1 MTSRTRKR
9 YRFGPFELDAHD
21 RLLTTQGDV
30 VPLTPKALDTLLI
43 LVELGGHVVTKD
55 ELIERVWPDSFV
67 EQNNLAQNISALRK
81 ALGESAEGIRYIDTV
96 PKRGYRFIAPVTAY
110 EVTIDQDVA
119 KVTGHAAGAGGGF
132 GTSHGGGGTGHVVGF
147 TGHVGHGGHAQPG
160 DHAAAHALHG
170 NSHGAHAL
178 HGSHGQH
185 SASFG
190 GAGVQPAGGHGLSLH
205 EQALH
210 GGSAPGG
217 ASAPSARL
225 ARATPEFDVPETRYA
240 RSGDVNIA
248 YQVLGDGL
256 FDLVFVM
263 GWVSHLEYFWTEPT
277 FARFLRRLASFS
289 RLILFDKRGTGLSDR
304 VTALP
309 TLEQRMDDVRA
320 VMEAVGSRRAALL
333 GVSEGGP
340 MSSLFAATHPE
351 KTLALVMIGTYA
363 RRLRAPDYPYGPTH
377 EQHQAFYEE
386 IQRDW
391 GGPVGLEARAPSRLH
406 DPQFREWWSTYIRMG
421 ASPGAALALT
431 RMNADIDVRGV
442 LPSIRVP
449 TLILHRTGDRCLGV
463 EEGRYIADRIPG
475 AQFRELPGDDHLPF
489 VGDQDGLLDEIEGF
503 LTGFQRRDA
512 DRDRVLA
519 TVLCGALDP
528 AATADPAQR
537 ERLLTFTKREI
548 ERFRGQ
554 MMRRPE
560 AGASEF
566 MATFDGP
573 ARAIRCGAM
582 IAEVARRL
590 QSPIRLGAHTGEC
603 EVFDDNIQGLAVETA
618 SHVAAQAGPGE
629 LVVSRTVRDLV
640 AGSGLKFRDC
650 GRHVRSN
657 GDSELTL
664 FCVEASHLS
673 SALLSY

>member
-1 MTSRTRKR
+1 MTSRTRTR
-9 YRFGPFELDAHD
+9 YRFGSFELDAHD
-21 RLLTTQGDV
+21 RLLTCQGDV

-81 ALGESAEGIRYIDTV
+81 ALGEQAEGPKYIDTV
-96 PKRGYRFIAPVTAY
+96 PKRGYRFVAPVAAY
-110 EVTIDQDVA
+110 EVTIEQEILPLPAADQAMAHGARHVP
-119 KVTGHAAGAGGGF
+119 GQAGGRGVGPASAF
-132 GTSHGGGGTGHVVGF
+132 GTAFAADPSALSASRFGPSFGPHADGQGGT
-147 TGHVGHGGHAQPG
+147 
-160 DHAAAHALHG
+160 DAAAHA
-170 NSHGAHAL
+170 AL
-178 HGSHGQH
+178 L
-185 SASFG
+185 A
-190 GAGVQPAGGHGLSLH
+190 
-205 EQALH
+205 
-210 GGSAPGG
+210 
-217 ASAPSARL
+217 ASAATPSARL
-225 ARATPEFDVPETRYA
+225 TRTAPPLDVPETRYA
-240 RSGDVNIA
+240 QSGDVNIA
-248 YQVLGDGL
+248 YQVIGDGA

-340 MSSLFAATHPE
+340 MCSLFAATYPE
-351 KTLALVMIGTYA
+351 KTLALAMIGTYA
-363 RRLRAPDYPYGPTH
+363 RRLPAPDHPWGPTI
-377 EQHQAFYEE
+377 EQQQAFYDE

-406 DPQFREWWSTYIRMG
+406 DPQFRDWWSTYLRMG

-431 RMNADIDVRGV
+431 RMNADIDVREV
-442 LPSIRVP
+442 LPTVRVP

-463 EEGRYIADRIPG
+463 EEGRYVARRIPG
-475 AQFRELPGDDHLPF
+475 ARFRELPGDDHLPF
-489 VGDQDGLLDEIEGF
+489 VGDQDALLDEIEGF

-519 TVLCGALDP
+519 TVLCGSLAP
-528 AATADPAQR
+528 AESDRLAAQADGGGSTRDGATPLGTGSHGITPRD
-537 ERLLTFTKREI
+537 RLLAFAKHEV

-554 MMRRPE
+554 LVRRADAP
-560 AGASEF
+560 GPEF

-590 QSPIRLGAHTGEC
+590 GWPISLGAHTGEC
-603 EVFDDNIQGLAVETA
+603 EVDGEHIRGLAVESATR
-618 SHVAAQAGPGE
+618 VAEQAKVGE

-650 GRHVRSN
+650 GLHVRPN
-657 GDSELTL
+657 DEQELTL
-664 FCVEASHLS
+664 FCVEAGHLS

>member
-81 ALGESAEGIRYIDTV
+81 ALGEGTDGVRYIDTV

-110 EVTIDQDVA
+110 EVTIDQEVA
-119 KVTGHAAGAGGGF
+119 KVTGQAAAAGGGF
-132 GTSHGGGGTGHVVGF
+132 GTSHGA
-147 TGHVGHGGHAQPG
+147 GHVGPPYRG
-160 DHAAAHALHG
+160 DQAAIHALHG
-170 NSHGAHAL
+170 NSHGS
-178 HGSHGQH
+178 HGSHAPPGSH
-185 SASFG
+185 
-190 GAGVQPAGGHGLSLH
+190 PAPGSHAAPGGHGLH
-205 EQALH
+205 GLH
-210 GGSAPGG
+210 GVPG
-217 ASAPSARL
+217 APSARL
-225 ARATPEFDVPETRYA
+225 TRAAPEFDVPETRYA

-248 YQVLGDGL
+248 YQVVGDGL

-363 RRLRAPDYPYGPTH
+363 RRLRAPDYPYGPTP

-463 EEGRYIADRIPG
+463 EEGRYIAERIPG

-528 AATADPAQR
+528 LPSMGEGGTAVGTDPAQR
-537 ERLLTFTKREI
+537 ERLLTFAKREI

-554 MMRRPE
+554 LMKRPE

-573 ARAIRCGAM
+573 ARAIRCAAM

-590 QSPIRLGAHTGEC
+590 QAPIRLGAHTGEC
-603 EVFDDNIQGLAVETA
+603 EVIDDTIQGLAVETA
-618 SHVAAQAGPGE
+618 AQVAKHAVPGE
-629 LVVSRTVRDLV
+629 LLVSRTVRDLV

-650 GRHVRSN
+650 GRHIRPN
-657 GDSELTL
+657 GDSDLTL

>member
-21 RLLTTQGDV
+21 RLLTTQGEV
-30 VPLTPKALDTLLI
+30 VPLTPKALDTLLF

-81 ALGESAEGIRYIDTV
+81 ALGEGVDAIRYIDTV

-110 EVTIDQDVA
+110 EVTIEQEIA
-119 KVTGHAAGAGGGF
+119 RAAAHSSGAGGGF
-132 GTSHGGGGTGHVVGF
+132 GTNH
-147 TGHVGHGGHAQPG
+147 GHGLPG
-160 DHAAAHALHG
+160 DHAGAQALHG
-170 NSHGAHAL
+170 YSHGAP
-178 HGSHGQH
+178 
-185 SASFG
+185 FG
-190 GAGVQPAGGHGLSLH
+190 GGGQSGTAYGHSLH
-205 EQALH
+205 EQALQGGSSLH
-210 GGSAPGG
+210 GGPGQGGG
-217 ASAPSARL
+217 AAGGPSARL
-225 ARATPEFDVPETRYA
+225 SRATPDFDVPETRYA

-340 MSSLFAATHPE
+340 MCSLFAATHPE

-363 RRLRAPDYPYGPTH
+363 RRLRAPDYPHGPTT

-449 TLILHRTGDRCLGV
+449 TLILHRTGDRCMGV

-519 TVLCGALDP
+519 TVLCGVLDP
-528 AATADPAQR
+528 VKEDGAAGDPAQR
-537 ERLLTFTKREI
+537 ERLLAFAKREI

-554 MMRRPE
+554 LMRRPE
-560 AGASEF
+560 AGAGEL

-590 QSPIRLGAHTGEC
+590 DSPIRLGAHTGEC
-603 EVFDDNIQGLAVETA
+603 EVLHDTIQGLAVETA
-618 SHVAAQAGPGE
+618 AQVSTQAGPGE

-640 AGSGLKFRDC
+640 AGSGLKFKDC
-650 GRHVRSN
+650 GRHVRPN

-664 FCVEASHLS
+664 FCVEAAHLS

>member
-1 MTSRTRKR
+1 MTSRTRRR

-21 RLLTTQGDV
+21 RLLMREGAIV
-30 VPLTPKALDTLLI
+30 ALTPKALDTLLI
-43 LVELGGHVVTKD
+43 LVELSGHVVMKD

-81 ALGESAEGIRYIDTV
+81 ALGEEGGVRYIDTV
-96 PKRGYRFIAPVTAY
+96 PKRGYRFIAPVSAY
-110 EVTIDQDVA
+110 EVTIEPDLTPVVA
-119 KVTGHAAGAGGGF
+119 AEPAAPVAAG
-132 GTSHGGGGTGHVVGF
+132 THG
-147 TGHVGHGGHAQPG
+147 
-160 DHAAAHALHG
+160 HALHE
-170 NSHGAHAL
+170 
-178 HGSHGQH
+178 Q
-185 SASFG
+185 
-190 GAGVQPAGGHGLSLH
+190 VLH

-210 GGSAPGG
+210 GGTSHPAAMAVGRSRPV
-217 ASAPSARL
+217 ARL
-225 ARATPEFDVPETRYA
+225 TRPASVFETPETRYA

-256 FDLVFVM
+256 LDLVFVM

-333 GVSEGGP
+333 GISEGGP
-340 MSSLFAATHPE
+340 MCSLFAATYPE

-363 RRLRAPDYPYGPTH
+363 RRLKAPDYPWGPTL
-377 EQHQAFYEE
+377 EERQAFYEE

-391 GGPVGLEARAPSRLH
+391 GGPVGLDERAPSRLH

-431 RMNADIDVRGV
+431 RMNADIDVRDV
-442 LPSIRVP
+442 LPSVRVP
-449 TLILHRTGDRCLGV
+449 TLILHRSGDRCLRP
-463 EEGRYIADRIPG
+463 EEGRYVASHIPG

-489 VGDQDGLLDEIEGF
+489 VGDQDAILDQIEGF
-503 LTGFQRRDA
+503 LTGFQRRDG

-519 TVLCGALDP
+519 TVLCGNLSPVAPGPGSSRHTDS
-528 AATADPAQR
+528 AGAVVQNGAGR
-537 ERLLTFTKREI
+537 ERLMAFATREI

-554 MMRRPE
+554 LMRRPD
-560 AGASEF
+560 AAPFEF

-573 ARAIRCGAM
+573 ARAIRCGSM
-582 IAEVARRL
+582 IAEVSRRL
-590 QSPIRLGAHTGEC
+590 ESPIRLGAHTGEC
-603 EVFDDNIQGLAVETA
+603 EVIDNTIRGLAVETA
-618 SHVAAQAGPGE
+618 AEVAARGTLGDM
-629 LVVSRTVRDLV
+629 VVSRTVRDLV
-640 AGSGLKFRDC
+640 AGSGLRFRDC
-650 GRHVRSN
+650 GLHVRPN
-657 GDSELTL
+657 GSDPELAL
-664 FCVEASHLS
+664 FCVEARHLS

>member
-1 MTSRTRKR
+1 
-9 YRFGPFELDAHD
+9 
-21 RLLTTQGDV
+21 
-30 VPLTPKALDTLLI
+30 
-43 LVELGGHVVTKD
+43 
-55 ELIERVWPDSFV
+55 
-67 EQNNLAQNISALRK
+67 
-81 ALGESAEGIRYIDTV
+81 
-96 PKRGYRFIAPVTAY
+96 
-110 EVTIDQDVA
+110 
-119 KVTGHAAGAGGGF
+119 
-132 GTSHGGGGTGHVVGF
+132 
-147 TGHVGHGGHAQPG
+147 
-160 DHAAAHALHG
+160 
-170 NSHGAHAL
+170 
-178 HGSHGQH
+178 
-185 SASFG
+185 
-190 GAGVQPAGGHGLSLH
+190 
-205 EQALH
+205 
-210 GGSAPGG
+210 
-217 ASAPSARL
+217 
-225 ARATPEFDVPETRYA
+225 
-240 RSGDVNIA
+240 
-248 YQVLGDGL
+248 
-256 FDLVFVM
+256 
-263 GWVSHLEYFWTEPT
+263 
-277 FARFLRRLASFS
+277 
-289 RLILFDKRGTGLSDR
+289 
-304 VTALP
+304 
-309 TLEQRMDDVRA
+309 MDDVRA

-333 GVSEGGP
+333 GISEGGP

-363 RRLRAPDYPYGPTH
+363 RRLRAPDYPYGPTP

-406 DPQFREWWSTYIRMG
+406 DPQFRDWWSTYIRMG

-528 AATADPAQR
+528 AAGGGVGPGGAGAAGAGPGGAGAGMAGAGVAGGAAVDPAQR
-537 ERLLTFTKREI
+537 ERLLAFAKREV

-554 MMRRPE
+554 LMRRPDT
-560 AGASEF
+560 GASEF

-603 EVFDDNIQGLAVETA
+603 EVIDDTIQGLAVETA
-618 SHVAAQAGPGE
+618 ASVAGEAAPGE

-650 GRHVRSN
+650 GRQVRSN
-657 GDSELTL
+657 GDSDLTL
-664 FCVEASHLS
+664 FCVEAAHLS

>member
-1 MTSRTRKR
+1 
-9 YRFGPFELDAHD
+9 
-21 RLLTTQGDV
+21 
-30 VPLTPKALDTLLI
+30 
-43 LVELGGHVVTKD
+43 
-55 ELIERVWPDSFV
+55 
-67 EQNNLAQNISALRK
+67 
-81 ALGESAEGIRYIDTV
+81 
-96 PKRGYRFIAPVTAY
+96 
-110 EVTIDQDVA
+110 
-119 KVTGHAAGAGGGF
+119 
-132 GTSHGGGGTGHVVGF
+132 
-147 TGHVGHGGHAQPG
+147 
-160 DHAAAHALHG
+160 
-170 NSHGAHAL
+170 
-178 HGSHGQH
+178 
-185 SASFG
+185 
-190 GAGVQPAGGHGLSLH
+190 
-205 EQALH
+205 
-210 GGSAPGG
+210 
-217 ASAPSARL
+217 
-225 ARATPEFDVPETRYA
+225 
-240 RSGDVNIA
+240 
-248 YQVLGDGL
+248 
-256 FDLVFVM
+256 
-263 GWVSHLEYFWTEPT
+263 
-277 FARFLRRLASFS
+277 
-289 RLILFDKRGTGLSDR
+289 
-304 VTALP
+304 
-309 TLEQRMDDVRA
+309 
-320 VMEAVGSRRAALL
+320 
-333 GVSEGGP
+333 
-340 MSSLFAATHPE
+340 
-351 KTLALVMIGTYA
+351 VMIGTYA

-519 TVLCGALDP
+519 TVLCGMLDP
-528 AATADPAQR
+528 VTEASGGGAAAAGAGGDPAQR
-537 ERLLTFTKREI
+537 ERLLAFAKREI

-554 MMRRPE
+554 LMRRPE
-560 AGASEF
+560 AGATEL

-590 QSPIRLGAHTGEC
+590 QTPIRLGAHTGEC
-603 EVFDDNIQGLAVETA
+603 EVVGDTIQGLAVETA
-618 SHVAAQAGPGE
+618 AQVSAQAGPGE

-650 GRHVRSN
+650 GRHVRPN
-657 GDSELTL
+657 GDSELTV
-664 FCVEASHLS
+664 FCVEAAHLA

>member
-21 RLLTTQGDV
+21 RLLTAQGDV

-81 ALGESAEGIRYIDTV
+81 ALGEGVDGIRYIDTV

-110 EVTIDQDVA
+110 EVTIDHEVS
-119 KVTGHAAGAGGGF
+119 KVTAQAHAAGGGF
-132 GTSHGGGGTGHVVGF
+132 GTSHAAGM
-147 TGHVGHGGHAQPG
+147 GHGASAGGHMGHAQPG
-160 DHAAAHALHG
+160 DHGAAHALHG

-178 HGSHGQH
+178 HGAHG
-185 SASFG
+185 ASFG
-190 GAGVQPAGGHGLSLH
+190 GAGVQQGGHGLSLH

-210 GGSAPGG
+210 GGASLAAG
-217 ASAPSARL
+217 ATLSPSARL
-225 ARATPEFDVPETRYA
+225 SRATPEFDVPETRYA

-363 RRLRAPDYPYGPTH
+363 RRLRAPDYPYGPTM
-377 EQHQAFYEE
+377 EQHEAFYEE
-386 IQRDW
+386 IQRNW

-519 TVLCGALDP
+519 TVLCGALD
-528 AATADPAQR
+528 AAPGAEGGAADSAQR
-537 ERLLTFTKREI
+537 ERLLTFAKREI

-554 MMRRPE
+554 LMRRPE

-603 EVFDDNIQGLAVETA
+603 EVFDDTIQGLAVETA
-618 SHVAAQAGPGE
+618 ATVAGQAAPGE

-650 GRHVRSN
+650 GRHVRTN
-657 GDSELTL
+657 GDGELTL

>member
-1 MTSRTRKR
+1 
-9 YRFGPFELDAHD
+9 
-21 RLLTTQGDV
+21 
-30 VPLTPKALDTLLI
+30 
-43 LVELGGHVVTKD
+43 
-55 ELIERVWPDSFV
+55 
-67 EQNNLAQNISALRK
+67 
-81 ALGESAEGIRYIDTV
+81 
-96 PKRGYRFIAPVTAY
+96 VTA
-110 EVTIDQDVA
+110 
-119 KVTGHAAGAGGGF
+119 HAAGAGGGF
-132 GTSHGGGGTGHVVGF
+132 GTVHGAPGQA
-147 TGHVGHGGHAQPG
+147 GHGGHAGHLAG
-160 DHAAAHALHG
+160 DHAAAHALHN
-170 NSHGAHAL
+170 NSHGL
-178 HGSHGQH
+178 HGLHH
-185 SASFG
+185 ASFA
-190 GAGVQPAGGHGLSLH
+190 GAGVQSVGGHGMSLH

-210 GGSAPGG
+210 GGSGHAG
-217 ASAPSARL
+217 AGSIATSARL

-351 KTLALVMIGTYA
+351 KTLALCMIGTYA
-363 RRLRAPDYPYGPTH
+363 RRLRAPDYPYGPTA

-431 RMNADIDVRGV
+431 RMNADIDVRGI

-519 TVLCGALDP
+519 TVLCGALD
-528 AATADPAQR
+528 AAGDNGGTSDPAQR
-537 ERLLTFTKREI
+537 ARLLTFAKREI

-554 MMRRPE
+554 LMRRPE

-603 EVFDDNIQGLAVETA
+603 EVFDDTIQGLAVETA
-618 SHVAAQAGPGE
+618 AEVATQAAPGE
-629 LVVSRTVRDLV
+629 LLVSRTVRDLV

-650 GRHVRSN
+650 GRHIRPN
-657 GDSELTL
+657 GDGELTL

>member
-1 MTSRTRKR
+1 M
-9 YRFGPFELDAHD
+9 
-21 RLLTTQGDV
+21 
-30 VPLTPKALDTLLI
+30 
-43 LVELGGHVVTKD
+43 
-55 ELIERVWPDSFV
+55 
-67 EQNNLAQNISALRK
+67 
-81 ALGESAEGIRYIDTV
+81 
-96 PKRGYRFIAPVTAY
+96 
-110 EVTIDQDVA
+110 
-119 KVTGHAAGAGGGF
+119 
-132 GTSHGGGGTGHVVGF
+132 
-147 TGHVGHGGHAQPG
+147 
-160 DHAAAHALHG
+160 
-170 NSHGAHAL
+170 
-178 HGSHGQH
+178 
-185 SASFG
+185 
-190 GAGVQPAGGHGLSLH
+190 
-205 EQALH
+205 
-210 GGSAPGG
+210 
-217 ASAPSARL
+217 
-225 ARATPEFDVPETRYA
+225 PETRYA

-340 MSSLFAATHPE
+340 MSSLFAATYPE

-363 RRLRAPDYPYGPTH
+363 RRLRAPDYPYGPTA

-528 AATADPAQR
+528 RGRGGRSGAARAPADVREARDRTLPRSVDAASRSGRVGVHGDVRRPGARDPLRRDDRRGRAAPAVADPPRRAHR
-537 ERLLTFTKREI
+537 RV
-548 ERFRGQ
+548 RGVR
-554 MMRRPE
+554 RRPSR
-560 AGASEF
+560 AS
-566 MATFDGP
+566 
-573 ARAIRCGAM
+573 RSK
-582 IAEVARRL
+582 RRP
-590 QSPIRLGAHTGEC
+590 S
-603 EVFDDNIQGLAVETA
+603 
-618 SHVAAQAGPGE
+618 VAAQAAPGE

-640 AGSGLKFRDC
+640 AGSGLKFKDC
-650 GRHVRSN
+650 GRHVRPN

>member
-21 RLLTTQGDV
+21 RLLTTQGEV

-81 ALGESAEGIRYIDTV
+81 ALGEGVDGIRYIDTV
-96 PKRGYRFIAPVTAY
+96 PKRGYRFIAPVSAY
-110 EVTIDQDVA
+110 EVTIEHELA
-119 KVTGHAAGAGGGF
+119 RAAGQSGAGGGF
-132 GTSHGGGGTGHVVGF
+132 GTNHGGGHA
-147 TGHVGHGGHAQPG
+147 GHGPG
-160 DHAAAHALHG
+160 DQAAHALHG
-170 NSHGAHAL
+170 NSHGTP
-178 HGSHGQH
+178 
-185 SASFG
+185 FG
-190 GAGVQPAGGHGLSLH
+190 GAGVQSATAYGQSLH

-210 GGSAPGG
+210 GGAGHHGGSGLAGGG
-217 ASAPSARL
+217 ASGPSARL
-225 ARATPEFDVPETRYA
+225 SRATPDFDVPETRYA

-363 RRLRAPDYPYGPTH
+363 RRLRAPDYPHGPTA

-442 LPSIRVP
+442 LPHIRVP

-528 AATADPAQR
+528 ATTAGGAAGDPAQR
-537 ERLLTFTKREI
+537 ERLMTFAKREI

-554 MMRRPE
+554 LMRRPE

-603 EVFDDNIQGLAVETA
+603 EVFDETIQGLAVETA
-618 SHVAAQAGPGE
+618 AHVSAQAAPGE

-650 GRHVRSN
+650 GRHVRPN

-664 FCVEASHLS
+664 FCVEAAHLS